1 MQIPSISSLLFKAK
15 ASFLRFSVALLFAIA
30 GAAIAIFLIH
40 RGKSPSEEHF
50 FLFKLLMSS
59 YLGMLLFIAVSVISE
74 RYLLTLS
81 KNILFYCLGVL
92 MLLLFYFSLPD
103 FFTTQA
109 TLRFIIYA
117 IVLHLFIAFAPF
129 IGKNEVNGFWQYNK
143 SLFLG
148 IQLSALYCIVLY
160 IGLSAAIVAINK
172 LFQVNFDGK
181 IYAYLWVVII
191 GVFNTWFFLSSFPSN
206 ISTLE
211 TQHDY
216 PKGLKLFTQYVL
228 IPLITV
234 YLLILYAYMAKIIL
248 QQQWP
253 EGWVSYLVL
262 FFSVAGILS
271 LLLVHPVRNDEQNKW
286 IPLFSR
292 FFYFALFPLIVLLFF
307 AIKTRISE
315 YGITENRYLVL
326 LLALWLFIV
335 AISFL
340 FSKRFSI
347 MFIPVSLCIVLF
359 SSTFGPWS
367 VFSISLKSQQTHLLN
382 LLESQGLLKNNKI
395 VATTKDIDFATQ
407 KEISSVV
414 DYLVEFHGY
423 SSLQTYY
430 SCSLDSLMNANKAN
444 TTQNYYAQ
452 SELLLK
458 QMGLEHISEYSNEK
472 NEYFDYSC
480 ETEYTQ
486 ALSNFTFYI
495 SNFNYAGDTT
505 QTNFGNDSISCTLK
519 SNANGTWLFVLSGN
533 EELKVDVSKI
543 VSNIQAQKSTESYAV
558 PVKLMSCLLSGEN
571 FKALLVFKHIH
582 GKSNKKE
589 IQVNGYTLEC
599 FIGKKKPNN

>member
-1 MQIPSISSLLFKAK
+1 MQIPSISSMLFKAK

-30 GAAIAIFLIH
+30 GAAIAILLIQ
-40 RGKSPSEEHF
+40 RGKNPSEEHF

-59 YLGMLLFIAVSVISE
+59 YLGMLLFIAVSVIGE
-74 RYLLTLS
+74 RYLFTLS
-81 KNILFYCLGVL
+81 KKMLFHCLGVV

-103 FFTTQA
+103 FFTMQTSI
-109 TLRFIIYA
+109 RFVLYA

-148 IQLSALYCIVLY
+148 IQLSALYSIVLF

-172 LFQVNFDGK
+172 LFQVNFDEK
-181 IYAYLWVVII
+181 IYAYLWVLIVA
-191 GVFNTWFFLSSFPSN
+191 VFNTWFFLSAFPSN
-206 ISTLE
+206 LDALE

-216 PKGLKLFTQYVL
+216 PRGLKLFTQYEL

-234 YLLILYAYMAKIIL
+234 YLLILYAYMSKIIL

-326 LLALWLFIV
+326 LLALWLLVV
-335 AISFL
+335 ALAFL

-359 SSTFGPWS
+359 VCTVGPWS
-367 VFSISLKSQQTHLLN
+367 AFSISLKSQQKHLLK
-382 LLESQGLLKNNKI
+382 LLESQHLLKDNKI
-395 VATTKDIDFATQ
+395 FASTKELDFDKQ

-414 DYLVEFHGY
+414 DYLVEYHGY
-423 SSLQTYY
+423 NSLQAYY
-430 SCSLDSLMNANKAN
+430 SCSLDSLMNTNNAN
-444 TTQNYYAQ
+444 TTKNYYAQ
-452 SELLLK
+452 SELLLNE
-458 QMGLEHISEYSNEK
+458 MGVEHISEYSNEK
-472 NEYFDYSC
+472 NVYFDYTC

-486 ALSNFTFYI
+486 PIANFSLYLSNFI
-495 SNFNYAGDTT
+495 YAGDSM
-505 QTNFGNDSISCTLK
+505 QTKFGNDSLSCKLMATK
-519 SNANGTWLFVLSGN
+519 NGNCLSILSGN

-543 VSNIQAQKSTESYAV
+543 IETIKTQKNVESYTV
-558 PVKLMSCLLSGEN
+558 PVNLMSQLILGN
-571 FKALLVFKHIH
+571 NLKVLVVFKHIH
-582 GKSNKKE
+582 GNYDKNLTQ
-589 IQVNGYTLEC
+589 INGYTIEC
-599 FIGKKKPNN
+599 FVGRNK

>member
-1 MQIPSISSLLFKAK
+1 MQIPSIQSLIIKAK
-15 ASFLRFSVALLFAIA
+15 ASFLRFSLALLFAIA

-40 RGKSPSEEHF
+40 RGNNPTEEHF
-50 FLFKLLMSS
+50 FLVKSLMCC
-59 YLGMLLFIAVSVISE
+59 YLGMLLFIAVSVIHE
-74 RYLLTLS
+74 RFRFTQTKIIVLYS
-81 KNILFYCLGVL
+81 LGVL
-92 MLLLFYFSLPD
+92 LLALFYFSLPD
-103 FFTTQA
+103 FFTLQA
-109 TLRFIIYA
+109 SIRFVLYA

-148 IQLSALYCIVLY
+148 IQLSALYSIVLF

-172 LFQVNFDGK
+172 LFQVNFDEK
-181 IYAYLWVVII
+181 IYAYLWVLIVA
-191 GVFNTWFFLSSFPSN
+191 VFNTWFFLSAFPSN
-206 ISTLE
+206 IDALE

-216 PKGLKLFTQYVL
+216 PRGLKLFTQYVL

-234 YLLILYAYMAKIIL
+234 YLLILYAYMSKIIL

-271 LLLVHPVRNDEQNKW
+271 LLLVHPVHNDEQNKW

-292 FFYFALFPLIVLLFF
+292 FFYYALFPLLVLLFF

-326 LLALWLFIV
+326 LLALWLLVV
-335 AISFL
+335 ALAFL

-359 SSTFGPWS
+359 SCTFGPWS
-367 VFSISLKSQQTHLLN
+367 VFTISLKSQQSHLTN

-395 VATTKDIDFATQ
+395 AATSKEIDFTTQ

-414 DYLVEFHGY
+414 DYLVEYHGY
-423 SSLQTYY
+423 SSLQQFYI
-430 SCSLDSLMNANKAN
+430 CSLDSLMNANKAN
-444 TTQNYYAQ
+444 KAQNYYAQ

-458 QMGLEHISEYSNEK
+458 QMGLEHISEYLSEK
-472 NEYFDYSC
+472 NDYFDYTC
-480 ETEYTQ
+480 ETDYTQ
-486 ALSNFTFYI
+486 TLTNYSLYVSNY
-495 SNFNYAGDTT
+495 NYAGDST
-505 QTNFGNDSISCTLK
+505 QSTFTSDSLTYTLK
-519 SNANGTWLFVLSGN
+519 SEASGTWLVVLSGS

-543 VSNIQAQKSTESYAV
+543 VSNLRAQKNSESYAV
-558 PVKLMSCLLSGEN
+558 PVKLMSCLLSGKN
-571 FKALLVFKHIH
+571 FQALLVFKHIH
-582 GKSNKKE
+582 GKYSKNT
-589 IQVNGYTLEC
+589 IQLNGYTLEC
-599 FIGKKKPNN
+599 FIGKNKENN